1 MNKINFQN
9 GTLISKAK
17 VTINGTVYEVE
28 PEEYEGTTPLNAENL
43 NQMQKNAEDAIDE
56 VGEALEETNQ
66 NIEKLTTYS
75 TTEEIK
81 TGEVWIDGKPIYRK
95 TYTFALPI
103 SSNKRYDLNIT
114 ELNIDTGLFDFNDSY
129 YYDKTNKRVYP
140 IVVTNVASS
149 SGGSPASANNQAGVY
164 YSESRHHLFAEG
176 GYNSNWDMTITIRY
190 TKTTD

>member
-66 NIEKLTTYS
+66 NIENLTTYS
-75 TTEEIK
+75 TTEQRIGTWINGK
-81 TGEVWIDGKPIYRK
+81 PLYRITFNGTTLPTTGEKKAEIN
-95 TYTFALPI
+95 I
-103 SSNKRYDLNIT
+103 SSLSISRGFFDVTHSYFHDTTNGRYYSLPVVNVST
-114 ELNIDTGLFDFNDSY
+114 SGTGTTTANSSAQAGIYFNDTFT
-129 YYDKTNKRVYP
+129 K
-140 IVVTNVASS
+140 IVI
-149 SGGSPASANNQAGVY
+149 
-164 YSESRHHLFAEG
+164 EG
-176 GYNSNWDMTITIRY
+176 GYNMNWSATVTIEY